1 METNETASITSVSF
15 MSCVRFTES
24 EYRQLQKAQILTG
37 KSIPWLLK
45 TAFFNHGVSAPT
57 LDNETR
63 KTVRTE
69 LSRISNNLNQIAKHV
84 HSGLISE
91 IKSEFEEVL
100 QAVRC
105 LKSFLKLGFGEQ
117 TRPNQ

>member
-1 METNETASITSVSF
+1 METNETASTASHSF

-24 EYRQLQKAQILTG
+24 EYRQLQKAQLISG

-45 TAFFNHGVSAPT
+45 TAYFNDGISAPT

-105 LKSFLKLGFGEQ
+105 LKSFLKLGFGEKSSA
-117 TRPNQ
+117 NQ